1 MTNYYFKVHVHDVFL
16 YLPFTCENLNHFTL
30 LIEMCVNVWM
40 GGFQRKKKG
49 KIKKFIVKL
58 VHVLFY
64 LKIVF
69 ENIINEYE
77 F

>member
-1 MTNYYFKVHVHDVFL
+1 MYEWVVFK
-16 YLPFTCENLNHFTL
+16 E
-30 LIEMCVNVWM
+30 
-40 GGFQRKKKG
+40 KKG

-69 ENIINEYE
+69 ENIINKYV

>member
-1 MTNYYFKVHVHDVFL
+1 MNGWFSK
-16 YLPFTCENLNHFTL
+16 
-30 LIEMCVNVWM
+30 
-40 GGFQRKKKG
+40 KKKG

-58 VHVLFY
+58 VHVLFH

>member
-1 MTNYYFKVHVHDVFL
+1 MYEWVVFK
-16 YLPFTCENLNHFTL
+16 E
-30 LIEMCVNVWM
+30 
-40 GGFQRKKKG
+40 KKG

-69 ENIINEYE
+69 ENIINRYV
-77 F
+77 FLKNVHVQDMFVNALLPDILDA